1 MNKSMT
7 LEEFFELGH
16 VFSGGEEAGGEGGDG
31 GGDGGD
37 GGGDGGSAV
46 SVVTADGSFT
56 ENWSEKYG
64 ADNQAH
70 LSRYKDFDSLVNST
84 ISTKKKFGKN
94 PDSLVEIPSETSSD
108 DVRAAFRK
116 AKGVPDNL
124 DAYEYKLSDEMAI
137 KLGPLQDDKMSAIR
151 KFAQEEL
158 ELSPGK
164 FTKLLDFYHQ
174 STSDDIDAF
183 GISNN
188 EQLQKAQEEGKA
200 QLRTLPGWQSEQEYT
215 DKVRIAQSVMEKYD
229 LVGAID
235 ELALQNSPKLLVG
248 LNNIADSM
256 SEDTLKGL
264 RASPDNMVANTKT
277 QIAEIRSRMDVI
289 IKENPSNFKG
299 NVEFKDLQKYKQ
311 AHGTFLS
318 LIRSRYSIPTLLQF
332 GLRK

>member
-31 GGDGGD
+31 GGDGG
-37 GGGDGGSAV
+37 SAV
-46 SVVTADGSFT
+46 SVVNADGSFT

-264 RASPDNMVANTKT
+264 GGPSSTNVSNIQS
-277 QIAEIRSRMDVI
+277 QIAELRNQQNTIRQKSPV
-289 IKENPSNFKG
+289 NFKSDPK
-299 NVEFKDLQKYKQ
+299 FKDIEGRLKVLYQQKS
-311 AHGTFLS
+311 A
-318 LIRSRYSIPTLLQF
+318 
-332 GLRK
+332 